1 MPAFTSKVD
10 SDGRMSL
17 PTTTSS
23 INALQ
28 SGFRHVGNRIA
39 PYCMSRKKNKN
50 QPVEVQLRIDG
61 LEVAAAPGKHSADF
75 DLLLERKGAHSFV
88 FIPLAKLS
96 GKKQHKALKA
106 TAVARK
112 KKKLPEGNW
121 FDGELRN
128 SEDGE
133 TVPGVL
139 AFDIRRRDAR
149 EIAKTVGVKQF
160 VWGAHGAPVE
170 EHFAKIFEGDD
181 AYSWSSAR
189 RRAFDGLKDIYVTA
203 VNIRHLPRAV
213 EESQTTMERFRQL
226 VYLVLGLAFAAGFL
240 QMVLLGTESW
250 FTNITRIAFY
260 PFVMPAVL
268 VGVYLRAL
276 MKKAETQSRDF
287 TASEGEDNWTL
298 VAPHLLA
305 LWGLCFMAV
314 LLLTWLQAVPSAD
327 LPFLGRSSGVST
339 SFIVCVW
346 MLLPIAHSRDVESL
360 VSSAFESGIAALV
373 SIFTITLSLYITN
386 LATDALWQAV
396 AALVPFDIPETLQR
410 IINGIINFG
419 AEVFFMAVLLGY
431 AWSRTRKQFMRL

>member
-1 MPAFTSKVD
+1 
-10 SDGRMSL
+10 MS
-17 PTTTSS
+17 S
-23 INALQ
+23 
-28 SGFRHVGNRIA
+28 
-39 PYCMSRKKNKN
+39 KKNKN

-61 LEVAAAPGKHSADF
+61 LEVTAVPNKHSAEV
-75 DLLLERKGAHSFV
+75 DLLLERNGAHSFV
-88 FIPLAKLS
+88 FIPLAKLR
-96 GKKQHKALKA
+96 GKKRRKASGA
-106 TAVARK
+106 SAVARK
-112 KKKLPEGNW
+112 KAKLPEGNW

-149 EIAKTVGVKQF
+149 EIAEKAGVKQF
-160 VWGAHGAPVE
+160 MWGTHGAPVE
-170 EHFAKIFEGDD
+170 GHFTKIFEDDD
-181 AYSWSSAR
+181 AYSWGSAR
-189 RRAFDGLKDIYVTA
+189 RRAFGGLKDLYVTA
-203 VNIRHLPRAV
+203 VNMRQLPRAV

-226 VYLVLGLAFAAGFL
+226 VYWVLGLALAAGFL
-240 QMVLLGTESW
+240 HMVLLGSESW
-250 FTNITRIAFY
+250 FTNITRIVFY

-287 TASEGEDNWTL
+287 TAAEAEDNWTL

-305 LWGLCFMAV
+305 LWGLCYMAV

-360 VSSAFESGIAALV
+360 ASSAFESGITALV
-373 SIFTITLSLYITN
+373 SIFTIKLSLYVTN
-386 LATDALWQAV
+386 LITDALWQV
-396 AALVPFDIPETLQR
+396 AAELVPFDIPENLQR
-410 IINGIINFG
+410 IVNGIINVG
-419 AEVFFMAVLLGY
+419 AEVFFLAVLLGY

>member
-1 MPAFTSKVD
+1 M
-10 SDGRMSL
+10 GL
-17 PTTTSS
+17 PTTTSW

-28 SGFRHVGNRIA
+28 SGFRHVDSRIA

-61 LEVAAAPGKHSADF
+61 LEVTAAPGKHSADF
-75 DLLLERKGAHSFV
+75 DLLLERNGANSLV
-88 FIPLAKLS
+88 FIPLARLS
-96 GKKQHKALKA
+96 DKKRHKASRAPGL
-106 TAVARK
+106 ARK
-112 KKKLPEGNW
+112 KKKLPEGIW

-128 SEDGE
+128 CEDGE

-149 EIAKTVGVKQF
+149 EIAEKVGVKQF
-160 VWGAHGAPVE
+160 VWGTHGAPVE
-170 EHFAKIFEGDD
+170 ERFTKIFEDGD

-189 RRAFDGLKDIYVTA
+189 RRALDGLKDIYVTA

-226 VYLVLGLAFAAGFL
+226 VYWVIGLAFAAGFL
-240 QMVLLGTESW
+240 QIVLPGTESW
-250 FTNITRIAFY
+250 FTTITRIVFY

-276 MKKAETQSRDF
+276 MRKAETQNRDF
-287 TASEGEDNWTL
+287 TASEAEDNWAL

-305 LWGLCFMAV
+305 LWGLCYMAV
-314 LLLTWLQAVPSAD
+314 LLLTWLQTVPSTD
-327 LPFLGRSSGVST
+327 LPFLGRSNGVST
-339 SFIVCVW
+339 SFIICVW
-346 MLLPIAHSRDVESL
+346 MLLPIAHSRDVKSL
-360 VSSAFESGIAALV
+360 FSSAFESGITALV
-373 SIFTITLSLYITN
+373 SIFTITLSLFVTN
-386 LATDALWQAV
+386 LITDALWQVV

-419 AEVFFMAVLLGY
+419 AEVFFLAVLLGY